1 MSGKR
6 PEKSSPCPLT
16 SSPTKRNAADQLA
29 ATVRDQFPPG
39 LSAPALRALA
49 AAGLTGLD
57 QLARVT
63 ETEVAKLHGM
73 GPKGVSTLRAALR
86 KRGKSFKV

>member
-1 MSGKR
+1 MR
-6 PEKSSPCPLT
+6 PEKPSLCPLT
-16 SSPTKRNAADQLA
+16 SSSTKRNAADQLA

-39 LSAPALRALA
+39 LSAPALRALT